1 MIPSFIPSGKSS
13 VEPEDLVQSDDQ
25 SIFFSLV
32 EGMDLP
38 KYRVLN
44 HDYRWIKRNACVRN
58 ANHPKFN
65 ELMEFIK
72 RKILNEN

>member
-1 MIPSFIPSGKSS
+1 MSLANCFMMQSPSPT
-13 VEPEDLVQSDDQ
+13 PEELEDRKL
-25 SIFFSLV
+25 FLSLV

-38 KYRVLN
+38 KHRVLN
-44 HDYRWIKRNACVRN
+44 HDYRWIKRNACFRN

>member
-1 MIPSFIPSGKSS
+1 MSLPESYMILSTSATLEELKDRKLF
-13 VEPEDLVQSDDQ
+13 L
-25 SIFFSLV
+25 SLV

-38 KYRVLN
+38 KHRVLN
-44 HDYRWIKRNACVRN
+44 HDYHWIKRNACIRN

-72 RKILNEN
+72 RKISNEN